1 MIAGSRRQ
9 DTVALVAAVAWTLA
23 VAVAGKVGVWLAVG
37 GAAVLLGS
45 AVLLT
50 SPAVR
55 RQLRPDRSRI
65 LLGLAMG
72 LCMVAGTYVLAPLLH
87 HFGVIEH
94 DLRRLYS
101 AFRVTGTG
109 SAAIALGP
117 VVVGEEL
124 VWRGAVQGA
133 LEHRL
138 GRRGA
143 AVAAALVYAAAH
155 APMGSALLVATALVC
170 GLVWSA
176 LRAVS
181 GSLVPSLLCH
191 VIWDAV
197 VLLAFPIVPG

>member
-9 DTVALVAAVAWTLA
+9 ATVALLAATAWAVA

-45 AVLLT
+45 AVLVT

-55 RQLRPDRSRI
+55 RQLRPDPSRI
-65 LLGLAMG
+65 LLGLATG

-87 HFGVIEH
+87 RFGVIEH
-94 DLRRLYS
+94 DLRRLYA
-101 AFRVTGTG
+101 AFRVAGTG
-109 SAAIALGP
+109 SAAIALAP
-117 VVVGEEL
+117 VIVGEEL

-138 GRRGA
+138 RPRGA
-143 AVAAALVYAAAH
+143 AVAAAILYAAAH
-155 APMGSALLVATALVC
+155 APMGSLLLVVTALAC

-181 GSLVPSLLCH
+181 GSLVPSLLSH
-191 VIWDAV
+191 LIWDAV
-197 VLLAFPIVPG
+197 VLLAFPIVPA